1 MQEVVDEVL
10 KAEAGA
16 QEIID
21 KAGQEAAHLKQQAE
35 NETNRRIAE
44 AREKARKLV
53 QDRVAAERDRAAS
66 EYTAA
71 IRDAETKNE
80 RFWEQNAEKI
90 DGLVKR
96 LVDFLVTPEFEKD

>member
-44 AREKARKLV
+44 A
-53 QDRVAAERDRAAS
+53 
-66 EYTAA
+66 
-71 IRDAETKNE
+71 ETKNE

-90 DGLVKR
+90 DGLVKK